1 MNKPNPTHAQV
12 MESQECD
19 AVIQE
24 RCDDYLHREAAQ
36 AEQAQAGSVAAVEQ
50 KLSAIRPQVELNT
63 DQISECHEPTT
74 ADEMEAEEREL
85 VIEDSVDDAITY
97 AQKPLSDEEIRR
109 KALTRL
115 DQIDPNPKDG
125 NHC

>member
-36 AEQAQAGSVAAVEQ
+36 AEQAQAGSVAAGEQ
-50 KLSAIRPQVELNT
+50 DFDAIKPQVELNT

-85 VIEDSVDDAITY
+85 VMGIKMNIVCNVVKSSFLLLTIKSIAVKY
-97 AQKPLSDEEIRR
+97 SDF
-109 KALTRL
+109 
-115 DQIDPNPKDG
+115 ID
-125 NHC
+125 

>member
-1 MNKPNPTHAQV
+1 MNKPNPTSAQV

-36 AEQAQAGSVAAVEQ
+36 AEQAQAGSVAAGEQ

-63 DQISECHEPTT
+63 DQISECHEPTP
-74 ADEMEAEEREL
+74 AAEMEAEEREL
-85 VIEDSVDDAITY
+85 VIEDSVDEVITY

-109 KALTRL
+109 EALTRL
-115 DQIDPNPKDG
+115 DQLDPYPTDG

>member
-36 AEQAQAGSVAAVEQ
+36 AEQAQAGS
-50 KLSAIRPQVELNT
+50 SAG
-63 DQISECHEPTT
+63 S
-74 ADEMEAEEREL
+74 
-85 VIEDSVDDAITY
+85 S
-97 AQKPLSDEEIRR
+97 
-109 KALTRL
+109 KA
-115 DQIDPNPKDG
+115 PS
-125 NHC
+125 